1 MIVKLQPPPIAV
13 TPPIEYVEISLS
25 RREAAILRAICGKIG
40 GAGSERSV
48 LGKEMRAIVSDLYD
62 GLEPVLPFASHEYV
76 ELIKEISQQMEIKT
90 R

>member
-1 MIVKLQPPPIAV
+1 MIVKLQPPVAV
-13 TPPIEYVEISLS
+13 TPPIASVEISLS

-48 LGKEMRAIVSDLYD
+48 LGREMRAVVSDLYD
-62 GLEPVLPFASHEYV
+62 GLEPVLPHGSHEYV
-76 ELIKEISQQMEIKT
+76 ELIEEIVKQMEIKT